1 MTKGGFAES
10 TPAAGHW
17 LTPRRLAAYPLI
29 FIALYL
35 LAGVVWVISA
45 EGLVDPRGTPLGA
58 DFFGFWSVSSL
69 IHDQG
74 WAAPYDF
81 ARLKAAQ
88 AALLGRAAAPFLW
101 LYPPVGLLL
110 VWPLA
115 LLPYG
120 PSFFLWGG
128 AQLALAWAVLRRRL
142 RHPMA
147 LRLLL
152 AFPAGFLSLA
162 DGQNALLSASLL
174 GLGLLLLRDR
184 PFLAGLAFAGLSYKP
199 HLGLLIPLALI
210 AGGHWRAFGGAVTGV
225 LAIVSLSLGIAGTD
239 CWRAYFAEAG
249 FARRVLEEGGVD
261 WGKMASVF
269 AALRLLGVPTAA
281 AWLGQGISA
290 ALAGAAV
297 FRLWRGARPPGVR
310 GAALAA
316 GTLLATP
323 FLLDYDLTI
332 LGLGLAWLA
341 ADHQGRIMSRR
352 LVTLLAVLWCMPLFL
367 RPLGLGLSLPIGP
380 AAAAALL
387 ALAWREEFHLS

>member
-10 TPAAGHW
+10 TSAAASW

-29 FIALYL
+29 FIMLYL
-35 LAGVVWVISA
+35 LAGIVWVGSA
-45 EGLVDPRGTPLGA
+45 DGLVDPRGTPLGA
-58 DFFGFWSVSSL
+58 DFVGFWSVSSL
-69 IHDQG
+69 IHGEG

-88 AALLGRAAAPFLW
+88 AALLGRPAAPFLW
-101 LYPPVGLLL
+101 LYPPNALLL

-174 GLGLLLLRDR
+174 GLGLLLLDR
-184 PFLAGLAFAGLSYKP
+184 RPVLAGLAFAGLSYKP
-199 HLGLLIPLALI
+199 HLGLLIPLALM
-210 AGGHWRAFGGAVTGV
+210 AGGHWRAVAGAVIGV
-225 LAIVSLSLGIAGTD
+225 LAILSVSLGLAGAD

-269 AALRLLGVPTAA
+269 AALKLLGVPTAA
-281 AWLGQGISA
+281 AWLGQAVSA
-290 ALAGAAV
+290 ALAGGAV
-297 FRLWRGARPPGVR
+297 IRLWRGAPRPGVR

-316 GTLLATP
+316 GALLATP

-341 ADHQGRIMSRR
+341 ADRQGGAMSSRR
-352 LVTLLAVLWCMPLFL
+352 VTLVAALWCAPLLL

-387 ALAWREEFHLS
+387 VLAWRDGT